1 MVRGAC
7 KLSVLQPGTKVRL
20 HHGPTN
26 ARMRVHLGIDIPAG
40 AFLRA
45 DSPAEES
52 NIRQWQMGKCICFDD
67 SYEHEVWHDGS
78 EERLVL
84 IVDVWHPA
92 MTHQDRLAS
101 CNDNLERQL
110 YLARFAMG
118 KASAG

>member
-7 KLSVLQPGTKVRL
+7 KLYVLQQGIKVRP
-20 HHGPTN
+20 HNGPTN
-26 ARMRVHLGIDIPAG
+26 ARMRVYLGTHIPDG
-40 AFLRA
+40 AFILA
-45 DSPAEES
+45 GNPAEES